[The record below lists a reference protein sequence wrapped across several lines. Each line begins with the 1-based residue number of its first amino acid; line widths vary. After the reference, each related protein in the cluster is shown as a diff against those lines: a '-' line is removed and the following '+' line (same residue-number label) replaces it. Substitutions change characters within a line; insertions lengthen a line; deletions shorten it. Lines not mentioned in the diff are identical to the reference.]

1 MGGRPQERE
10 DQTAMN
16 TFDTST
22 RTPSLTILNVA
33 DCDWENIQR
42 GRKINIRRKLLP
54 LDSGLP
60 GVTVEMSYMVVP
72 DGYEVPRHRHN
83 CDQIRYIIDGVQS
96 IGVRQDMVAGEC
108 GYFPEGVHY
117 GPQTQRGDCTCLLM
131 QFQGPSGER
140 LLTSAELDATYRR
153 MIADGAVFE
162 NGIYKGRKP
171 DGTPQN
177 KDSYAAIWEA
187 HEGRKLTFPRPRY
200 REPVMMLPDEFGW
213 RADPDLPGIARKH
226 LGTFSEQRTSLSM
239 LKVAAG
245 AALPGG
251 VQRDAEVRYM
261 ISGDIT
267 YDGSSYST
275 GCYMYIPAGAARESV
290 RAGQD
295 AVFFCIGL
303 PFLSERRPA

>member
-1 MGGRPQERE
+1 
-10 DQTAMN
+10 MN
-16 TFDTST
+16 TLDAGKHT
-22 RTPSLTILNVA
+22 RRPTILNVA
-33 DCDWENIQR
+33 DCDWESIQR

-54 LDSGLP
+54 LDTGLP

-108 GYFPEGVHY
+108 GYFPEGVYY

-131 QFQGPSGER
+131 QFQGPSGEH

-153 MIADGAVFE
+153 MIAAGAVFE
-162 NGIYKGRKP
+162 NGIYKGHKP

-187 HEGRKLTFPRPRY
+187 HEGRKLTFPKPRY

-213 RADPDLPGIARKH
+213 RADPDLAGIAHKH

-239 LKVAAG
+239 LKVDAG
-245 AALPGG
+245 ATLPGG
-251 VQRDAEVRYM
+251 VQHDAEVRYM
-261 ISGDIT
+261 VSGDIT
-267 YDGSSYST
+267 CDGSPHTT
-275 GCYMYIPAGAARESV
+275 GCYMYIPAGAHCEPV
-290 RAGQD
+290 RAERD

-303 PFLSERRPA
+303 PLLSGDRRA